1 MTNLLAQI
9 NAIATAVI
17 AVALSILLVVAL
29 PALWQLRKA
38 YGRLNSVLDRV
49 LGDLAPI
56 IRNAN
61 TISQNLIEVTSSIR
75 RDVDKVSSTID
86 AANSRV
92 HDALESAEQRVRE
105 LQALLTVAQDE
116 AEDLFLSTAS
126 TVRGVQRGV
135 EVLRDSSGT
144 DLASD
149 ESDAAAAAED
159 LANQEEGDGD
169 DSDSQSAAEARPA
182 APRVRPRAGHRK
194 RA

>member
-17 AVALSILLVVAL
+17 AIALSILLVVAL

-61 TISQNLIEVTSSIR
+61 TISENLIDVTSSIR
-75 RDVDKVSSTID
+75 RDIGKVSSTID
-86 AANSRV
+86 TANSRV

-105 LQALLTVAQDE
+105 LHALLTVAQDE
-116 AEDLFLSTAS
+116 AEELFVSTAS

-135 EVLRDSSGT
+135 EALRDPSGT
-144 DLASD
+144 DLAS
-149 ESDAAAAAED
+149 EEPDAARAADD
-159 LANQEEGDGD
+159 LAIQEEGDGD
-169 DSDSQSAAEARPA
+169 DSDSQSAAQTRPA